1 MTAEGNDDF
10 NVMPMEHLC
19 RLLLLLAFILPLTGH
34 AVTLGQARVNSFLG
48 QPLDAEIDLIGLTA
62 GQHEDLR
69 LRIANERHFER
80 MGIVYQRQLTELQFD
95 VVRSGRQWL
104 VRARTEKPITEP
116 FIDFPL
122 QMTWPGGQMIRQYTL
137 LLDPPKRVR
146 KARVSG
152 GAPTTATQR
161 PTPLAG
167 NSYGP
172 VRNGETLWPIAQALK
187 PAGITTR
194 QMAMALL
201 RANPQAF
208 VDNNINRLRAG
219 ATLTIPSRGVIEEL
233 DAAAAR
239 AEFNAQ
245 ISAQRRK
252 SPPVATSPR
261 DLQGT
266 ADPASSDT
274 AGAIEAAPSNEPTKP
289 DDADAQ
295 LRIVADQRKVEAG
308 SDKEEDLREQLL
320 VTMEEI
326 ESNRLTTGAIA
337 SRLARLESELE
348 QMQKLV
354 ELKDAQ
360 IAALQSEVS
369 SREAVQDA
377 VQQRQ
382 QAAPATTKQMPPEMQ
397 PPKSGMAT
405 SPKVESAPA
414 VDIPAEQIVPTADA
428 EPSARLPWYEEYL
441 WAIWAALALLGLAAV
456 LLMFRR
462 PNPAAEELPLAEL
475 PEVRN
480 STPPYAAAGAADSR
494 GLRREQR
501 SFQAVAQEPPPGIKE
516 IAIDETELPELDIPV
531 ARVTREDIDGGA
543 SGPLIDDIVDDS
555 RLLIDRPQADATT
568 PGYSDDDIAS
578 WIKELGTEAERGS
591 QDAHAEQVQGDDDVP
606 SLLTELDDRLASTP
620 SEGLSDTG
628 GTQPSE
634 DDGEDETFAMS
645 LDLARAYLE
654 IGDHEGARDMLQQAL
669 AGARSPTHRRQIEE
683 LLQQID

>member
-1 MTAEGNDDF
+1 MAAEGNDF
-10 NVMPMEHLC
+10 NVMPMEHLY
-19 RLLLLLAFILPLTGH
+19 RLLLLLTFIAPLTGH
-34 AVTLGQARVNSFLG
+34 AATLGQARVNSFLG

-80 MGIVYQRQLTELQFD
+80 MGIVYERHLAELQFD

-146 KARVSG
+146 TARVSG
-152 GAPTTATQR
+152 STPTAARQR
-161 PTPLAG
+161 PPTMAAG

-208 VDNNINRLRAG
+208 VDNDINRLRAG
-219 ATLTIPSRGVIEEL
+219 ATLTIPSRSFIEEL
-233 DAAAAR
+233 DAATAR

-252 SPPVATSPR
+252 SPPVTTSPR

-266 ADPASSDT
+266 ADPTSTDT
-274 AGAIEAAPSNEPTKP
+274 VGATEAAPASEPAEP
-289 DDADAQ
+289 DDTDAQ

-308 SDKEEDLREQLL
+308 SDSEEDLREQLL

-326 ESNRLTTGAIA
+326 ESNRLTTGAIE

-348 QMQKLV
+348 QMQQLV
-354 ELKDAQ
+354 DLKDAQ

-369 SREAVQDA
+369 SRDATQDV
-377 VQQRQ
+377 VQQREQ
-382 QAAPATTKQMPPEMQ
+382 TASAPDKQPTPEMPP
-397 PPKSGMAT
+397 SGPGTAA
-405 SPKVESAPA
+405 SPEPGSAPA
-414 VDIPAEQIVPTADA
+414 VTIPAEQIIPTADA
-428 EPSARLPWYEEYL
+428 EKSAQLPWYEEYL
-441 WAIWAALALLGLAAV
+441 WAIWAALALLGLATV

-462 PNPAAEELPLAEL
+462 PNPAAEELSLAEL
-475 PEVRN
+475 PEVRD
-480 STPPYAAAGAADSR
+480 STPPYAAAAAADSR
-494 GLRREQR
+494 SLRRTQEGFHAATR
-501 SFQAVAQEPPPGIKE
+501 EPPPGIQE
-516 IAIDETELPELDIPV
+516 IAIDEAELPEMDIPV
-531 ARVTREDIDGGA
+531 ARETREDIDSA
-543 SGPLIDDIVDDS
+543 LSDPLIDDVIGES
-555 RLLIDRPQADATT
+555 KLLIDRPQAGESAA
-568 PGYSDDDIAS
+568 GYSDNDIAS

-591 QDAHAEQVQGDDDVP
+591 PDAHGEQVPEDDGLP

-620 SEGLSDTG
+620 PVGLPDVGSME
-628 GTQPSE
+628 PSE

-669 AGARSPTHRRQIEE
+669 AGARSPAHRQQIEE